1 MFPGYTQKMFSIL
14 TKLPK
19 VPKFLSHKLIEF
31 LQILIQIRYLSSIN
45 YKVYFVHEGNVEITL
60 QPIGM
65 SQFLSR
71 QRFVQMRKAI
81 KFSMRPNAEV
91 RMRQIVF
98 KLFQSNLIDENKSVI
113 DIGGWIGDNSLV
125 WATLL
130 KSNGT
135 VYSVDPSPDNLKF
148 MQKVA
153 SINSINNLELIKAIC
168 ADTSNLLVEKL
179 GSIDHAQFSTS
190 NVSSRSA
197 FLTTTLDDVIPFDKH
212 TEIGLLH
219 VDVEG
224 FEEKVLLG
232 AKSILIKSKPI
243 VIFEQHINQDDI
255 SKIIDFLSNQNYEV
269 FMINEVLPGCSLDCR
284 NFLAVNRE
292 NSFSDRVVKELKTVK
307 SSAAWSAVPGQPLIQ
322 FEL

>member
-1 MFPGYTQKMFSIL
+1 MFSIF
-14 TKLPK
+14 TKLTK

-31 LQILIQIRYLSSIN
+31 LQILSQIRHLSSTN
-45 YKVYFVHEGNVEITL
+45 YKVYFVHEGNVEIQL
-60 QPIGM
+60 QPIGI

-71 QRFVQMRKAI
+71 QRYVQLRNTI

-91 RMRQIVF
+91 LLRKIVF
-98 KLFQSNLIDENKSVI
+98 QLFQSNLIDKNKSVI

-135 VYSVDPSPDNLKF
+135 VYSVDPSSNNLAF
-148 MQKVA
+148 IQKVA
-153 SINSINNLELIKAIC
+153 SINSISNLELIKAIC
-168 ADTSNLLVEKL
+168 SDTSNSPVKKI

-190 NVSSRSA
+190 NVSSRST

-219 VDVEG
+219 LDVEG

-232 AKSILIKSKPI
+232 AKSILIKSKPV

-255 SKIIDFLSNQNYEV
+255 SKIIDFLSSQNYEF
-269 FMINEVLPGCSLDCR
+269 FMINEVLPGCNLDCR

-292 NSFSDRVVKELKTVK
+292 NSFSNSVVKKLKTVK
-307 SSAAWSAVPGQPLIQ
+307 SSAAWSAVPGPQLIQ